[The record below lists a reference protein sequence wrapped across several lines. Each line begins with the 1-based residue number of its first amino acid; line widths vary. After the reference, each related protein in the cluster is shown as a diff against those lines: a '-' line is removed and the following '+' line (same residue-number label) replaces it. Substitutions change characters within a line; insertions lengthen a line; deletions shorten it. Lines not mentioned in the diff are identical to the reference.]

1 MKYKIIVD
9 SSSNLKSDYLNKEKD
24 IGFDVVPLTIRIG
37 EKEYVDDDNIDV
49 NKMLKD
55 YETTKKGQTSCPS
68 PNDFLSKIEGADY
81 YFIFTISSKLSGSY
95 ASALIAKDIS
105 EQADNIFVLD
115 SKLVCGSIEELV
127 IKTVELIK
135 ENKKVEEIKKELK
148 EFRDSL
154 NLLFILDKFD
164 NLVENGRINKVLA
177 FVAKLANIKPL
188 CYGEDGEIKIKEKIR
203 TFLGA
208 IKRLSYNVGKM
219 TSDFNRPLIIS
230 HTNNLKMAEE
240 LKEMIENEYNFKEV
254 IIREHKGLSGFYS
267 QDGGI
272 IVCF

>member
-9 SSSNLKSDYLNKEKD
+9 SSSNLKSDYLINEKD
-24 IGFDVVPLTIRIG
+24 IGFDVVPLTIRIND
-37 EKEYVDDDNIDV
+37 KEYVDDDNIDV
-49 NKMLKD
+49 NEMLND
-55 YETTKKGQTSCPS
+55 YELTKKGQTSCPS
-68 PNDFLSKIEGADY
+68 PNDFLSKINGADY
-81 YFIFTISSKLSGSY
+81 YFIFTISSKLSGAY

-105 EQADNIFVLD
+105 ELNDKVFLLD

-135 ENKKVEEIKKELK
+135 ENKDIEEIKKELTS
-148 EFRDSL
+148 FRDSM
-154 NLLFILDKFD
+154 NLLFILDRFD
-164 NLVENGRINKVLA
+164 NLVENGRINKVVA

-219 TSDFNRPLIIS
+219 ASDFNRPLIIS
-230 HTNNLKMAEE
+230 HTNNLEMANE
-240 LKEMIENEYNFKEV
+240 LKVMIENEYNFKNV
-254 IIREHKGLSGFYS
+254 IIREHKGLSAFYS
-267 QDGGI
+267 QNGGI